1 MTNKAYKI
9 SRKSINYSSKLIF
22 IKKMKSLRIL
32 EIGLTDIVMNQ
43 YFYNILNYTMDVNI
57 LLLKSHFHAGH
68 TPSFIK
74 INCMMK

>member
-9 SRKSINYSSKLIF
+9 LRKSINYSSKLIF

-32 EIGLTDIVMNQ
+32 EIGLTDIAMNQ

-57 LLLKSHFHAGH
+57 LL
-68 TPSFIK
+68 
-74 INCMMK
+74 